1 VNTQTETE
9 KLLPTIKSLFIEG
22 RLWFDKSG
30 GNTYHAVKI
39 EVNGQVIKYLPMRYG
54 YGEQYLQTALE
65 YLKSYGL
72 VSEQANHI
80 RELRE
85 SADIYLVSYETRL
98 RDLWKAQTVEQEYSK
113 LLFIEELKKGSKN

>member
-1 VNTQTETE
+1 VNTQTETQ
-9 KLLPTIKSLFIEG
+9 KLLPTINSIFIEG
-22 RLWFDKSG
+22 RLWFDKIN

-39 EVNGQVIKYLPMRYG
+39 EVNGQVIKYLSMRYG

>member
-1 VNTQTETE
+1 VNTQTETQ
-9 KLLPTIKSLFIEG
+9 KLLPTIKSIFIEG

-39 EVNGQVIKYLPMRYG
+39 EVNGQIIKYLPMRYG

-85 SADIYLVSYETRL
+85 YADIYLVSYETRL

-113 LLFIEELKKGSKN
+113 LLFIEELKKESKN

>member
-1 VNTQTETE
+1 MNTQTETE